1 MHTNTHT
8 ERERDREQE
17 RARKNVYSGMNSLNS
32 IFNGILLYFVYSR
45 HTQKSIELTMH
56 INVTIGVACCVC
68 VCRFVCVCLDRNCIS
83 QRYQY
88 REKKSLSVRLAYPL
102 CLDDEF

>member
-8 ERERDREQE
+8 ERERHTEQE
-17 RARKNVYSGMNSLNS
+17 RARKNMYSGMNSLNS

-68 VCRFVCVCLDRNCIS
+68 VCVGLCVCILIETALANAINIERS
-83 QRYQY
+83 
-88 REKKSLSVRLAYPL
+88 SHSVCAQLTRFA
-102 CLDDEF
+102 